1 VVETGAWNMSKMLLN
16 RGLLLA
22 IFMFASVTMGIQS
35 AAGQNQSG
43 SNQEASQEQFKIAI
57 DVNLVT
63 TDVTVIGGSKAQLRA
78 EDFIVYDEHIA
89 QEITYFSYDLIPLAV
104 AVLIDRSGSVAPHMP
119 MLQLAALL
127 SLRHL
132 RLEDQVALFSFAD
145 GTKKICDL
153 TEDRLQIAEK
163 INQIKAEGGTDI
175 YDAIRD
181 AARYLSKEAPDRR
194 RAIILVSDNCHDQGR
209 MRKKE
214 EQARNMKIKAERARK
229 ELLETG
235 AALYS
240 IRTPYSSSIFSGSRN
255 PWMNNPWAG
264 SNLCAESN
272 DLLKNMTKET
282 GGRLLVVGAST
293 SLQKSLETAILNL
306 RFRYTLGF
314 NPSNPG
320 EEGSFHRLTVKL
332 NAPDRCPGCQLLVRS
347 GYYTGIPADPPSE
360 KPVQSSQPDSAQTI
374 DETLIQRSILTAG
387 SFAQDL
393 PDISFNIR
401 TAEQRDSNGR
411 PLLLIDFY
419 IEPAEIEI
427 IEGANQYRCLL
438 HVVIFYADNKGKI
451 LGYDW
456 KKYGGDLSKDSYHR
470 LIRDGIHGST
480 TIPLKDEV
488 RVLKIV
494 VYDEESNKIGSKLVR
509 LPE

>member
-1 VVETGAWNMSKMLLN
+1 MGKIFVHIFLYWLIPVSAVVAADGQT
-16 RGLLLA
+16 
-22 IFMFASVTMGIQS
+22 
-35 AAGQNQSG
+35 AAGQNPAQPNRKDAHEG
-43 SNQEASQEQFKIAI
+43 FKISI

-63 TDVTVIGGSKAQLRA
+63 TDVTVIGGGKAQLRA
-78 EDFIVYDEHIA
+78 EDFIVYDDNIA
-89 QEITYFSYDLIPLAV
+89 QDITYFSYDLLPLAV

-145 GTKKICDL
+145 DTKKICDL
-153 TEDRLQIAEK
+153 TQDRLLIAEK

-181 AARYLSKEAPDRR
+181 AARYLRKEAPDRR

-209 MRKKE
+209 MNNKAEKD
-214 EQARNMKIKAERARK
+214 RNMKIKAERARK

-235 AALYS
+235 ATLYS
-240 IRTPYSSSIFSGSRN
+240 IRTPYSSRIFSGSTN
-255 PWMNNPWAG
+255 PWMNSPWAS

-282 GGRLLVVGAST
+282 GGELLVVGASK

-320 EEGSFHRLTVKL
+320 EDGSFHRLTVEL
-332 NAPDRCPGCQLLVRS
+332 NAPDRCPGCQLLLRR
-347 GYYTGIPADPPSE
+347 GYYTGIPSDPPSE
-360 KPVQSSQPDSAQTI
+360 IPLQSSQPDSAQEI

-393 PDISFNIR
+393 PDIAFSVK
-401 TAEQRDSNGR
+401 TAEEADAYGK
-411 PLLLIDFY
+411 PLLIVYFHV
-419 IEPAEIEI
+419 EPHEIEI
-427 IEGANQYRCLL
+427 KEAANQHSCLL
-438 HVVIFYADNKGKI
+438 HVVVFFADKEGEI

-456 KKYGGDLSKDSYHR
+456 KKYGGEWSKDVYER
-470 LIRDGIHGST
+470 IVKDGIHGST
-480 TIPLKDEV
+480 TIPLTDEV
-488 RVLKIV
+488 RFLKIV
-494 VYDEESNKIGSKLVR
+494 VYDERSNKIGSQLVR